1 MRPNES
7 DHNQPSFDPNS
18 WPWGPTQPNLTLFL
32 TLRGPS
38 RPKIVF
44 ELDSFVL
51 IKHTFGLNPFW
62 GRPNL
67 TLFQPRGPNPPDWTQ
82 KLVRVWS
89 HYIGRIPTVQPN
101 YNWFRR
107 PCYMKEWLLKM
118 YDLWFHGRNAGQSV
132 PKIGCKLIG
141 GFDFKP
147 KPLGGRCRDH

>member
-7 DHNQPSFDPNS
+7 DHNQPNFDPNS
-18 WPWGPTQPNLTLFL
+18 WPWGSTQPNLTLFR
-32 TLRGPS
+32 TLRVHPDPKSCSNWIHSCWLSTLLVCTLFEVDPIQPFFNPEGPT
-38 RPKIVF
+38 R
-44 ELDSFVL
+44 L
-51 IKHTFGLNPFW
+51 IKPKNGCGFGHSV
-62 GRPNL
+62 G
-67 TLFQPRGPNPPDWTQ
+67 
-82 KLVRVWS
+82 
-89 HYIGRIPTVQPN
+89 HIPTVQPN

>member
-1 MRPNES
+1 MKIEMIENFSTTSIQVCTR
-7 DHNQPSFDPNS
+7 HNFI
-18 WPWGPTQPNLTLFL
+18 
-32 TLRGPS
+32 
-38 RPKIVF
+38 K
-44 ELDSFVL
+44 ELWYTRAAEAL
-51 IKHTFGLNPFW
+51 KNRW
-62 GRPNL
+62 EGRPNL
-67 TLFQPRGPNPPDWTQ
+67 TLFQPWGPNLPDWTQ
-82 KLVRVWS
+82 KLVWVWS
-89 HYIGRIPTVQPN
+89 HYIGRIPNVQPK